1 MTDKEWDEI
10 NDIGDDITRLEKA
23 GIFEA
28 LASDNPY
35 SLLTNKKQKALL
47 LEAIPSKGKSTY
59 QNVLRLVAKIL
70 ADTRSKKQ
78 RSFNIDSMLLG
89 LEQGKLQW
97 MEVILWAWSVIG
109 EHAPAI
115 ADPETGLV
123 SNNHN
128 NTGGNGQ
135 GSGSHKPINPNHPP
149 FNHVQEVFDYI
160 HSKNYPACKGPPCQ
174 HYLGNKPGVPIEG
187 QYPDGEPA
195 TWVRH
200 MWEVWHKREHPT
212 CDGKWAA
219 QGNGKWC
226 IHQPGGGYH
235 EGWKGWDDLPDN
247 MQEVWWKKLHNEK
260 NLGEKCPGTW
270 ERNLHRFPESNGYC
284 PHHPKY
290 PGVQKPVVNL
300 GDDYQWIKDN
310 QVLAWLPEDPT
321 DPNKGGHLV
330 IQTHQGSTINITR
343 DKDGNYL
350 VNGHPPTEE
359 DKHKWDDF

>member
-1 MTDKEWDEI
+1 MD
-10 NDIGDDITRLEKA
+10 G
-23 GIFEA
+23 GH
-28 LASDNPY
+28 
-35 SLLTNKKQKALL
+35 
-47 LEAIPSKGKSTY
+47 
-59 QNVLRLVAKIL
+59 LV
-70 ADTRSKKQ
+70 
-78 RSFNIDSMLLG
+78 G
-89 LEQGKLQW
+89 
-97 MEVILWAWSVIG
+97 WSVIG

-115 ADPETGLV
+115 ADPETGIV

-247 MQEVWWKKLHNEK
+247 MQEVWWKSSTTKRTLVRSA
-260 NLGEKCPGTW
+260 LGPGNATCTASLKATAIAPTTRSIPVFRSQLSTW
-270 ERNLHRFPESNGYC
+270 ETITSGSRTIRFL
-284 PHHPKY
+284 
-290 PGVQKPVVNL
+290 L
-300 GDDYQWIKDN
+300 GCLK
-310 QVLAWLPEDPT
+310 
-321 DPNKGGHLV
+321 
-330 IQTHQGSTINITR
+330 TR
-343 DKDGNYL
+343 PIRTKVGILSY
-350 VNGHPPTEE
+350 
-359 DKHKWDDF
+359 